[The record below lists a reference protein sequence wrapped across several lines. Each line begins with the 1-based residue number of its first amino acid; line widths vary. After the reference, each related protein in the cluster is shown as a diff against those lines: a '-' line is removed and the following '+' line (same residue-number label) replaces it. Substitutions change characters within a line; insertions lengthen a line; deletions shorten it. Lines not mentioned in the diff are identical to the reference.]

1 MGGEIKKPYVVQL
14 NQLVL
19 SLSLVGAILLPPIR
33 IDDGF
38 PALEAS
44 DIAFPILVLSILFFF
59 RSDFLQ
65 RIKKHRQIIFAF
77 LVFITFTVVS
87 ILGNGRWAELRD
99 WFEVL
104 KYIKF
109 IAFIGFIYFFF
120 NKHQFFRLIVP
131 LFILAFIFNLLHY
144 FNIFGFN
151 SIIEPF
157 YAAPH
162 HLDFFGL
169 NSLGEPATK
178 RALGVLGNP
187 NTNGLF
193 FLSFILLFLPKS
205 TSHPSRNTLLLG
217 LAITG
222 LLLCQTRT
230 GMLTYVMVLIVFYIS
245 NPSNWRKI
253 LQILLFSILIYFG
266 LSLLGNFYLNSLANP
281 GILKNAGIG
290 RLEPWQKIIDA
301 MPGHWI
307 IGHAPEKE
315 YFERHTI
322 YSESEY
328 FLILFRYGLLG
339 IMAFLLFWAV
349 WLKNYALKTFCR
361 NPLAILVAIVYL
373 TGAITNNPLQSPKIA
388 LILGAVMAVSLFES
402 DDQTN

>member
-14 NQLVL
+14 NQLLL

-33 IDDGF
+33 IGDGF
-38 PALEAS
+38 PALEVS

-65 RIKKHRQIIFAF
+65 RIKKHRQIIFVF
-77 LVFITFTVVS
+77 LVFIAFTVVS
-87 ILGNGRWAELRD
+87 ILGNGRWGELRD

-120 NKHQFFRLIVP
+120 NQHQYFRVIVP

-205 TSHPSRNTLLLG
+205 TSYPSRNTLLLG

-230 GMLTYVMVLIVFYIS
+230 GILTYIIVLIVFYIS

-266 LSLLGNFYLNSLANP
+266 LSLLGNLYLNSLANP

-290 RLEPWQKIIDA
+290 RVEPWQKIIDA

-349 WLKNYALKTFCR
+349 WLKNYALKTFRR
-361 NPLAILVAIVYL
+361 NPLAILVAFVYL

-388 LILGAVMAVSLFES
+388 LILGTVMAVSLFES

>member
-1 MGGEIKKPYVVQL
+1 MGGEIKKPFVVQL
-14 NQLVL
+14 SQLLLIL
-19 SLSLVGAILLPPIR
+19 SMVGAMLLPPLR
-33 IDDGF
+33 IADSF
-38 PALEAS
+38 PALEVS
-44 DIAFPILVLSILFFF
+44 DIAFPILVLFILFFF
-59 RSDFLQ
+59 RSDF
-65 RIKKHRQIIFAF
+65 IKRVTKHRQIIFAF
-77 LVFITFTVVS
+77 FIFIALTVVS

-104 KYIKF
+104 KYLKLIG
-109 IAFIGFIYFFF
+109 FIGFIYFFF
-120 NKHQFFRLIVP
+120 TKRQLLRIIVP

-144 FNIFGFN
+144 YNIFGFN

-193 FLSFILLFLPKS
+193 FLSFMLLFLPKS
-205 TSHPSRNTLLLG
+205 TAYPWRNTVLLG
-217 LAITG
+217 IAITG

-230 GMLTYVMVLIVFYIS
+230 GMLTYVLVLLVFYLS
-245 NPSNWRKI
+245 NPSNWRRSI
-253 LQILLFSILIYFG
+253 QILLFSILIYVG
-266 LSLLGNFYLNSLANP
+266 LSLMGNLYLNSLANP
-281 GILKNAGIG
+281 GILKSAGIG
-290 RLEPWQKIIDA
+290 RLEQWQKIIDA

-328 FLILFRYGLLG
+328 FLLLFRYGLLG
-339 IMAFLLFWAV
+339 VLAFLLFWAL
-349 WLKNYALKTFCR
+349 WLKNYALKTLR
-361 NPLAILVAIVYL
+361 TNPIAFFVAIVYL
-373 TGAITNNPLQSPKIA
+373 IGAITNNPLQSPKIA
-388 LILGAVMAVSLFES
+388 LILGTVMAVSLFET